1 MVKWLAGAQGVFVF
15 MGTSSHSAAVRDTRP
30 SIYTPVC
37 CQVPTHSIKVKH
49 INCLFRAIFGHFIA
63 D

>member
-1 MVKWLAGAQGVFVF
+1 MVKWLAGAQGVF
-15 MGTSSHSAAVRDTRP
+15 MGTSSHSAAARDTGP

-49 INCLFRAIFGHFIA
+49 INSLFRAIFDHFRA